1 MRWLLA
7 ALVVAGCNAP
17 LDNRAPVFQPLSG
30 AIALK
35 LKLPLVPDTTATY
48 TLDDTPLPPDLHPI
62 DNYAVVIDTTTFA
75 DGLHRLRI
83 RILDR
88 DRQLVQ
94 ELEQTLLFRNS

>member
-1 MRWLLA
+1 VRWLWV
-7 ALVVAGCNAP
+7 ALLLVGCNTP
-17 LDNRAPVFQPLSG
+17 IENRAPVFQPLSG

-35 LKLPLVPDTTATY
+35 LKLALVPDTTAEY
-48 TLDDTPLPPDLHPI
+48 TLDDTPLPPDLHPV
-62 DNYAVVIDTTTFA
+62 DDYNVVIDTTAFP

-94 ELEQTLLFRNS
+94 ALEQTLLFKNS